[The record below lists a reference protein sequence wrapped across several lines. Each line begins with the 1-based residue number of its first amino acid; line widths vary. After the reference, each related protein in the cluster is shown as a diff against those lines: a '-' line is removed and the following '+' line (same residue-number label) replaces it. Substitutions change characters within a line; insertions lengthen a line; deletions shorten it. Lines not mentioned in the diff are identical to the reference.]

1 MPQEYTLSSHG
12 YWVGTNFQEEHMFD
26 SNLADAITKFIPKTK
41 SVIDL
46 GCGMGNYVRRLRQAG
61 FDCDGVDG
69 NPDTLELSEGMCQQA
84 NLSKPLS
91 LPRVYDWALSL
102 EVAEHIPAKY
112 ERIYLENLH
121 TMNREGIILSW
132 ALPGQTGLGHV
143 NCRDSEY
150 VRCRLQAM
158 GYEELV
164 EVGESFRSQAT
175 LEWFKHTVMAF
186 KRITPMPESDPG

>member
-1 MPQEYTLSSHG
+1 MMPEEYTLSSHG

-26 SNLADAITKFIPKTK
+26 SNLANAIVEFIPMGQ

-46 GCGMGNYVRRLRQAG
+46 GCGTGNYVRRLQEAG

-69 NPDTLELSEGMCQQA
+69 NPNTPELSGGLCGQADLARPLELS
-84 NLSKPLS
+84 
-91 LPRVYDWALSL
+91 RVYDWSLSL

-121 TMNREGIILSW
+121 SMNREGIILSW
-132 ALPGQTGLGHV
+132 AIPGQTGLGHV

-150 VRCRLQAM
+150 VSCRLQAM

-164 EVGESFRSQAT
+164 DVGQSFRDRAT
-175 LEWFKHTVMAF
+175 LDWFKYTVMVF
-186 KRITPMPESDPG
+186 KRLKP